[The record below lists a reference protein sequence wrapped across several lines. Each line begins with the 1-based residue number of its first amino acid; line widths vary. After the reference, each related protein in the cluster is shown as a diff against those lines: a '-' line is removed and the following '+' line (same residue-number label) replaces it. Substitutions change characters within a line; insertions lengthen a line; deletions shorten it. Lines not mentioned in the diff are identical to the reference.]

1 MLKSYAKNESYCNS
15 RYRWKV
21 VAGTPYSKV
30 VDIDESQSFSYEEA
44 NDGDTSTFSAIP
56 ADQLA
61 TIKVLLVK
69 PDQQVNIRLDGASDA
84 GILLSAGGF
93 LAIVDATIDAGAG
106 SSNAKVNN
114 NSGSTAL
121 LKGAAGGT

>member
-1 MLKSYAKNESYCNS
+1 MPKMKVTVTADIDGQ
-15 RYRWKV
+15 V

-106 SSNAKVNN
+106 SSNAKVHN
-114 NSGSTAL
+114 NSGSTAR

>member
-1 MLKSYAKNESYCNS
+1 MPKMKVTVTADIDGQ
-15 RYRWKV
+15 V

-121 LKGAAGGT
+121 LKGAAGGTL

>member
-1 MLKSYAKNESYCNS
+1 MKVTVTADIDGQ
-15 RYRWKV
+15 V

>member
-1 MLKSYAKNESYCNS
+1 MPKMKVTVTADIDGQ
-15 RYRWKV
+15 V

-44 NDGDTSTFSAIP
+44 DDGDTSTFSAIP

>member
-1 MLKSYAKNESYCNS
+1 MPKMKVTVTADIDGQ
-15 RYRWKV
+15 V